1 MDPRKILESF
11 SKKPKLLERKDNSP
25 EYLRYLLKNYH
36 HCTVEQAIKWDR
48 YGSFIC
54 S

>member
-25 EYLRYLLKNYH
+25 EYLRYLLKSYH
-36 HCTVEQAIKWDR
+36 NCTVEQAIKWDR
-48 YGSFIC
+48 YGSFI